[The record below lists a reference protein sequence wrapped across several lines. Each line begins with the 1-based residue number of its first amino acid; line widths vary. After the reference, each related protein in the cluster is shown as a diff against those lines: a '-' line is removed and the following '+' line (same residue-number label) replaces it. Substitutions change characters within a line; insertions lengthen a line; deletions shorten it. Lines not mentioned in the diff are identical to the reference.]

1 MNPPI
6 YAAVTRDLGFCPDVL
21 GPTPSASDLIV
32 RSYGA
37 VRKHHARHRRRDE
50 KGRFLPEAQPGVV
63 PLTDVVPGIVL
74 NSVEELA

>member
-6 YAAVTRDLGFCPDVL
+6 YAAVVSDLGFCPDVL

-32 RSYGA
+32 RSYAA

-50 KGRFLPEAQPGVV
+50 RGRFLPQAPAQPAVV
-63 PLTDVVPGIVL
+63 RGTVL
-74 NSVEELA
+74 EVRETPS